1 MSINFHEGIMSN
13 DIKEPA
19 ADSITDSVS
28 HRYAKAVTNGEQLCC
43 PTGYNYDE
51 LKQFIPDPVLK
62 VSYGCGTP
70 VGLSTVQPG
79 EVVLDI
85 GSGGGIDCFEASRKV
100 GAHGRVIGIDMTDEM
115 LAVAR
120 QHAPAVARNLGYDQS
135 NVEFRK
141 GFADAMPVEDD
152 QVDLIISNCVINLA
166 PDKANV
172 FREMF
177 RVLRPGGRFTISDI
191 VADQPIPQY
200 LRYDTA
206 KWGDCL
212 SGALAIKDYW
222 GGLRE
227 AGLRGLHLVTAVP
240 WRVID
245 GIHFLS
251 VTLTGYKLGT
261 PAVGMSPIFA
271 TLTGPFSAVV
281 DEFGAT
287 FHRGQPRQLDD
298 HTANL
303 FTLPPYHHRFI
314 LAEQPVLLSADDAR
328 LLAIYPEEAPC
339 VWEGHFA
346 VLTGP
351 FVSVCDDDHHTFHCG
366 EPVEIC
372 SKTLKVL
379 NSPPYHSSFTMV
391 NRALEG
397 VAAEPVICSPS
408 TGCC

>member
-1 MSINFHEGIMSN
+1 MTNETVDKQN
-13 DIKEPA
+13 
-19 ADSITDSVS
+19 DSITSAVS
-28 HRYAKAVTNGEQLCC
+28 QRYAKAVTNGEQLCC
-43 PTGYNYDE
+43 PTGYDHE
-51 LKQFIPDPVLK
+51 DLGQFIPEPVLK

-100 GAHGRVIGIDMTDEM
+100 GPQGRVIGIDMTDEM
-115 LAVAR
+115 LALAR
-120 QHAPAVARNLGYDQS
+120 KHAPTVARNLGYPAP
-135 NVEFRK
+135 NVDFRK

-166 PDKANV
+166 PDKRTV
-172 FREMF
+172 FQEMF

-191 VADQPIPQY
+191 VADQPIPNY
-200 LRYDTA
+200 LIFDKA

-212 SGALAIKDYW
+212 SGALTIKDYW

-227 AGLRGLHLVTAVP
+227 AGFKGLHQVNAIP

-251 VTLTGYKLGT
+251 VTLTGYKLAST
-261 PAVGMSPIFA
+261 SSIPSPIFA
-271 TLTGPFSAVV
+271 TLTGPFSQAI
-281 DEFGAT
+281 DELGTT
-287 FHRGQPRQLDD
+287 FHRGKPQQIDEL
-298 HTANL
+298 TASL
-303 FTLPPYHHRFI
+303 LALAPYKDRFI
-314 LAEQPVLLSADDAR
+314 MAERPVSLSTQDSR
-328 LLAIYPEEAPC
+328 VIAIYPEEAPC

-351 FVSVCDDDHHTFHCG
+351 FLTVWDDDHHTYQCG
-366 EPVEIC
+366 EPLEIC
-372 SKTLKVL
+372 SKTFNVL
-379 NSPPYHSSFTMV
+379 QHSHYRPYFSTI
-391 NRALEG
+391 NRAREG
-397 VAAEPVICSPS
+397 VTSEPVICGTT